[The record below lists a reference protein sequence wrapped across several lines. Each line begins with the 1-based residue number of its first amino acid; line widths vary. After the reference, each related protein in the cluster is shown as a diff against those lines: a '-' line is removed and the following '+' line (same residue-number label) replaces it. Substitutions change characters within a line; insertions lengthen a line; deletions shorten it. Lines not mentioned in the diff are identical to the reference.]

1 MSDKK
6 YVGGK
11 KLQPKRHKASGRPF
25 VRLKYEDENGKI
37 TYPTRYLDGEFESR
51 EMYRSL
57 QELKDELFGVKP
69 TEPAEKKFD
78 AKVKHVFKAFWDRK
92 CEVRD
97 YDPALRPRY
106 DETKRDYFGF
116 LANVGKIL
124 KPHASRSAADYK
136 MKDLQEL
143 RDIEVEMTTNTRKH
157 INKQFLKIKEMFRY
171 AAQIDLIPAETAH
184 HLQMFKNLTSEDTN
198 VKGPGKIHVPHD
210 WEVEAVLNAAC
221 PFMRTAIIVTAGTGM
236 RAQNL
241 EAMRWED
248 IDMSEE
254 EENGVWIYTP
264 QRHKTQEHMH
274 LDITMGPQ
282 VITALKNF
290 RDMAPIADSGRV
302 FSAKVLTAWRNLQD
316 DKEEVFQ
323 QDVSTV
329 AEALADGI
337 TTSKELA
344 ELVPTGLPNIL
355 RALTRLGWVIE
366 KQVIRKRLSH
376 VCSEGHTWHRE
387 AQFRQYEVTTL
398 GEMPNYKARTWH
410 RCYEDLGGKHHVTD
424 KFSRHAFL
432 KALEQIIIEI
442 NTHGGATYYDK
453 KKKKEVTKK
462 VSKITPHRFRNYYTK
477 VLVQEHGFK
486 AAGAVIGHISEQ
498 MTKQYSGFKQDIKLA
513 IETQAK
519 H

>member
-11 KLQPKRHKASGRPF
+11 KLIPKRHKASGRPF
-25 VRLKYEDENGKI
+25 VRLKYKDENGKHS
-37 TYPTRYLDGEFESR
+37 YPQRYLDGEFESR

-57 QELKDELFGVKP
+57 QELKDELFGLNRTQP
-69 TEPAEKKFD
+69 TEKKSD
-78 AKVKHVFKAFWDRK
+78 AKIKDVFIAFWNRK

-97 YDPALRPRY
+97 YDHALKKRY
-106 DETKRDYFGF
+106 DEKTQSYFNF
-116 LANVGKIL
+116 LANVGKII
-124 KPHASRSAADYK
+124 KAHASRSAANYK

-143 RDIEVEMTTNTRKH
+143 RDIEIQMTTNSRKH

-171 AAQIDLIPAETAH
+171 AAQIDLIPAETAQQ
-184 HLQMFKNLTSEDTN
+184 LQMFKNLTSEDKN
-198 VKGPGKIHVPHD
+198 VKGPGKIHVPTD

-264 QRHKTQEHMH
+264 GSHKTQEHMH

-290 RDMAPIADSGRV
+290 RDMAPIAESGRV

-316 DKEEVFQ
+316 DKDEVFR
-323 QDVSTV
+323 QDLSTV

-387 AQFRQYEVTTL
+387 AQFRQYAVDKF
-398 GEMPNYKARTWH
+398 GEMPDYKPRTWH
-410 RCYEDLGGKHHVTD
+410 RCYEELEGKHHVTD
-424 KFSRHAFL
+424 RFSRHAFL